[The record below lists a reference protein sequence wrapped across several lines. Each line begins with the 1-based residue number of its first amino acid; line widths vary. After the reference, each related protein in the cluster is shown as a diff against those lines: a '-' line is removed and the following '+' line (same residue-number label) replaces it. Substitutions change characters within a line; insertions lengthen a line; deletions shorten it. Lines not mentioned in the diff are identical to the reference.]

1 MVLRPLFQVMI
12 SLSGT
17 STSVAWFRDE
27 WCCSAK
33 CATSKYTSNIKVHPR
48 ENTENVWKKCTASS
62 LRFEHVSSLKQTLQ
76 SHHMSSPLAP
86 LVTLPLRVTGLAPRA
101 FSLDTWQD
109 SITKQH
115 GGSMWLVAHH
125 RPSSSFIIL
134 HQNHQTACLLHG
146 HQRSWACGRDPDF
159 IRECNATR
167 PPKIRGFERVFY
179 RNILCVFFIFDHMKD
194 QSSWEMYCFWCVNPL
209 LYSCLLAICSSI
221 GFW

>member
-1 MVLRPLFQVMI
+1 MI

-33 CATSKYTSNIKVHPR
+33 CATSKYNSNIKVHPR

-86 LVTLPLRVTGLAPRA
+86 LVPLPLRVTGLAPRA

-134 HQNHQTACLLHG
+134 HHPSSSFIKIIKQHVSCTAISAVGRVAVTPISFESVTPPGPQKYVVLSVCFTEIFYVVFHLWSYE
-146 HQRSWACGRDPDF
+146 RSKFLRDVLF
-159 IRECNATR
+159 LVC
-167 PPKIRGFERVFY
+167 
-179 RNILCVFFIFDHMKD
+179 
-194 QSSWEMYCFWCVNPL
+194 
-209 LYSCLLAICSSI
+209 
-221 GFW
+221 